1 LSLNS
6 HGGLTFG
13 DAESVL
19 RFAMMKRPGLDRIAA
34 CCGALACFVGL
45 SGFGEFPP
53 MREFP
58 SFEARNDALCQSY
71 GYRPGTRIYALCRE
85 RKDRISMDS
94 RAAAVPDVM
103 PIPLLLFFNRPPS
116 ASW

>member
-1 LSLNS
+1 MLKSPALNRLVTCS
-6 HGGLTFG
+6 
-13 DAESVL
+13 A
-19 RFAMMKRPGLDRIAA
+19 
-34 CCGALACFVGL
+34 ALACFVGL
-45 SGFGEFPP
+45 TGFGEFPP

-58 SFEARNDALCQSY
+58 GVAARNDALCQSY

-103 PIPLLLFFNRPPS
+103 PIPLLLFIDRPPA